1 MGSGRDTCWSQLL
14 LVASL
19 AFFVLISLTAS
30 SPLELMSAPNLLRAG
45 TAENIFVEIQ
55 DCERK
60 DDRRVQISVMN
71 FPTKTQKLAST
82 YVTLTKAKN
91 YQDFG
96 RITIPAEAFSND
108 PNIKQFV
115 YLQAQFPDRVLEKV
129 VLVSFLSGYIF
140 IQTDKPIYNQ
150 ESKIFYRIFA
160 VNPAMEPVEANHNT
174 HTVNAVDIEIVS
186 PGGLTVES
194 NFHILRSGIFSGSFS
209 LSANAANG
217 PWQVVAKFRSNP
229 QMSFAAKFE
238 VKEYVLPS
246 FEVKLTPLSSFYY
259 VDREG
264 LTLNIQAMYFCGKEV
279 DGTAYVVFG
288 FIHRGQKI
296 SFPSSLQSILIV
308 GGNVEVTLKKETIT
322 QTFPNVLDLV
332 GSSIY
337 ATVSVL
343 TESGGEM
350 VEAELRGIKIIASPY
365 TITFKKTPKYFK
377 PGMPFDVVVE
387 VMNPDDT
394 PAQGIAV
401 LVEPGAVR
409 GITAANGMA
418 KVTIHTVANSEI
430 LTITARTND
439 PRISFSRQTSATM
452 NAYPYKTKS
461 NSYIHISVDTTE
473 VELGQYMKINL
484 FFNRPQSQQKDI
496 TYLFLSRGQLVR
508 YQRQKSNGM
517 NLISQLVQIT
527 KEMLP
532 SFRIIAYFH
541 PSSDEVVSDSVWV
554 NVKDTCLGM
563 LKLEVLRPAA
573 SYEPRQRFAMQVTG
587 DPEAT
592 VGLMAVD
599 KRFDT
604 FNRHL
609 LTQKKIWDMVEKY
622 DTGCTPGGGKDSMN
636 VFYDAGL
643 LFETST
649 IGTPYR
655 TDLKCSAPS
664 RRKRAITPVD
674 LPMSEFEEKIQK
686 ECCLDGM
693 RNVSVS
699 YTCERH
705 SKHIVDSPACME
717 AFMRCCKEIERHR
730 AERKEGTVLL
740 ARSKRL
746 AQNGGEENNEYMDNN
761 EILTRVRFP
770 ESWFLNDIKL
780 SACPRT
786 NPNCVFISSV
796 KQEFLPDSVTSWQFT
811 GISLSRT
818 HGICVADPLEIIV
831 QKNFFIDLKLPYSAV
846 HGEQLEIKAILHN
859 YYPNPITVRV
869 DLLDNDYVCSAAYKQ
884 RMYRQV
890 VQVGAKTTRSV
901 PFVIVPLRNE
911 MTSIEVKASVRG
923 MSVADG
929 IRRMLHVVP
938 AGTLGKSWVTLTL
951 DPSTKGID
959 GRQVEI
965 IASNIPSTDV
975 APNTPSST
983 VISLTGRE
991 HIALLLKKVISGESV
1006 SSLIREP
1013 SGSGEEN
1020 VISMSLP
1027 VIATI
1032 YLDNT
1037 NQWESVGLEKRNEAI
1052 EHMIK
1057 GYQNELA
1064 FRKTDGSFYALP
1076 NSQSGTWLTAYVAK
1090 VFAMAHKLMAVERSV
1105 ICDAIKFLILKT
1117 QRPNG
1122 MFFEMGHVTGDVA
1135 GTDSDASL
1143 TAFCLIAMQESRDL
1157 CLHTVYAMPSS
1168 IDHAVAYLEQRLPGL
1183 TNPYAVT
1190 ITSYALANENK
1201 LNKEIL
1207 YKFAARDRS
1216 HWPVPKGNVYTLE
1229 ATAYALRALVKTKAS
1244 EEAKHTVQWLSQQ
1257 QRLDGGYGSTQ
1268 ATVLL
1273 YQAVSEYWTS
1283 VKESE
1288 YNLDV
1293 EVMFSSRSRR
1303 YNFNR
1308 GNQHVTRTISFYG
1321 INKDVKVTATGMG
1334 EIFMTM
1340 VSYYYT
1346 LPQEKER
1353 DCEKFNLNVQVL
1365 PQSEDEK
1372 IYKLQMQV
1380 LFKNKDRN
1388 ASLSVLDVGLPT
1400 GFTFNKNDLDTLSR
1414 GHDRIIAKYDTN
1426 TALSER
1432 GSLIIYLDK
1441 ISNTRPEEIS
1451 FRIHQATKLGRLQPA
1466 AVSVYEYYDQE
1477 HCVKFYQPDRINGE
1491 LLRLCNNGQCV
1502 CAEENSCMQRK
1513 EKISNDERLTKSCET
1528 TPGNK
1533 IDFVYKVRVDEFS
1546 ASLSAD
1552 IYKMQIMEA
1561 IKEGSVD
1568 LALNGKIRTFLG
1580 YIHCRELLDLRASK
1594 TYLIMGSSADIYKEE
1609 QTFQY
1614 VLGEKTWIEYWPTDT
1629 ECSIEAQYRHT
1640 CKGLEELAFQHAIFG
1655 CAI

>member
-1 MGSGRDTCWSQLL
+1 
-14 LVASL
+14 
-19 AFFVLISLTAS
+19 
-30 SPLELMSAPNLLRAG
+30 MSAPNLLRVG

-55 DCERK
+55 DCERE
-60 DDRRVQISVMN
+60 DDKKVQISVMN
-71 FPTKTQKLAST
+71 FPPKTKQLATT

-108 PNIKQFV
+108 PNRKQFV
-115 YLQAQFPDRVLEKV
+115 YLQARFPDRVLEKV

-150 ESKIFYRIFA
+150 ESKVFYRIFA
-160 VNPAMEPVEANHNT
+160 VNPAMEPVERDHNN
-174 HTVNAVDIEIVS
+174 NAVDIEIV
-186 PGGLTVES
+186 PPDGLTAES
-194 NFHILRSGIFSGSFS
+194 DSHILRSGIFSGSYS
-209 LSANAANG
+209 LSANAVNG
-217 PWQVVAKFRSNP
+217 LWQVVAKFRSNP
-229 QMSFAAKFE
+229 QLSFAAEFE

-246 FEVKLTPLSSFYY
+246 FVVKLTPLSSSYY
-259 VDREG
+259 VDREE
-264 LTLNIQAMYFCGKEV
+264 LTLNIQAMY
-279 DGTAYVVFG
+279 
-288 FIHRGQKI
+288 
-296 SFPSSLQSILIV
+296 IV

-337 ATVSVL
+337 ASVSVL

-350 VEAELRGIKIIASPY
+350 VEAELRDIKVITSPY

-377 PGMPFDVVVE
+377 PGMPFDVVVV
-387 VMNPDDT
+387 VMNSDDT

-430 LTITARTND
+430 LTIT
-439 PRISFSRQTSATM
+439 
-452 NAYPYKTKS
+452 
-461 NSYIHISVDTTE
+461 
-473 VELGQYMKINL
+473 
-484 FFNRPQSQQKDI
+484 
-496 TYLFLSRGQLVR
+496 FLSRGQLVR

-517 NLISQLVQIT
+517 NLISQMVQIT

-532 SFRIIAYFH
+532 SFRIIAFFH

-563 LKLEVLRPAA
+563 LKLEALRPAA
-573 SYEPRQRFAMQVTG
+573 SYEPRQMFAMQITG

-599 KRFDT
+599 KRFHT
-604 FNRHL
+604 LNRHL

-643 LFETST
+643 MFETST
-649 IGTPYR
+649 FGTPHR
-655 TDLKCSAPS
+655 T
-664 RRKRAITPVD
+664 V
-674 LPMSEFEEKIQK
+674 SEYENKIQR

-693 RNVSVS
+693 RNISVS
-699 YTCERH
+699 YTCERR
-705 SKHIVDSPACME
+705 SKYIMDSPACIE
-717 AFMRCCKEIERHR
+717 AFIRCCKEIKRHR
-730 AERKEGTVLL
+730 AERKEATVLL
-740 ARSKRL
+740 ARSKRS
-746 AQNGGEENNEYMDNN
+746 AQNGEEENNEYIDDT
-761 EILTRVRFP
+761 EINTRTRFP
-770 ESWFLNDIKL
+770 ESWFWNDVTL
-780 SACPRT
+780 SACPRGNT
-786 NPNCVFISSV
+786 NCVFTSSV
-796 KQEFLPDSVTSWQFT
+796 QRTFLLDSVTSWQFT

-818 HGICVADPLEIIV
+818 HGICVSDPLEIIV

-869 DLLDNDYVCSAAYKQ
+869 DLLENDYVCSAANKQ
-884 RMYRQV
+884 RIYRQE

-923 MSVADG
+923 MTVTDG
-929 IRRMLHVVP
+929 IMRTLKVVP
-938 AGTLGKSWVTLTL
+938 KGTLGKSWVTLIL
-951 DPSTKGID
+951 DPSTKGVD
-959 GRQVEI
+959 GRQVEL
-965 IASNIPSTDV
+965 IASKIPSTYV
-975 APNTPSST
+975 VPNTPSST

-991 HIALLLKKVISGESV
+991 HMALLLKEVISGEPMGA
-1006 SSLIREP
+1006 LIREP

-1052 EHMIK
+1052 EHIMR

-1064 FRKTDGSFYALP
+1064 YRKTDGSFFALS
-1076 NSQSGTWLTAYVAK
+1076 NSQSSTWLTAYVAK
-1090 VFAMAHKLMAVERSV
+1090 VFAMAHNLMAVETRV
-1105 ICDAIKFLILKT
+1105 ICDAIKFLILNT

-1143 TAFCLIAMQESRDL
+1143 TAFCLIAMQESREL
-1157 CLHTVYAMPSS
+1157 CFHTVYTMSSS

-1183 TNPYAVT
+1183 TNPYAVA
-1190 ITSYALANENK
+1190 ITSYALANEDK

-1216 HWPVPKGNVYTLE
+1216 HWPVPKGHIYTLE
-1229 ATAYALRALVKTKAS
+1229 ATAYALRALVK
-1244 EEAKHTVQWLSQQ
+1244 AK
-1257 QRLDGGYGSTQ
+1257 

-1293 EVMFSSRSRR
+1293 DVIISSRVHR

-1308 GNQHVTRTISFYG
+1308 RNQHVTRTLSFYG

-1334 EIFMTM
+1334 EIFMKM

-1346 LPQEKER
+1346 LPQEMES

-1365 PQSEDEK
+1365 PESEGEK
-1372 IYKLQMQV
+1372 VYKLQMQV

-1414 GHDRIIAKYDTN
+1414 GRDRIIAKYETN

-1441 ISNTRPEEIS
+1441 ISNTLPEEIS
-1451 FRIHQATKLGRLQPA
+1451 FRIHQGTKLGRSQPA
-1466 AVSVYEYYDQE
+1466 AVSVYEYYDHE
-1477 HCVKFYQPDRINGE
+1477 HCVKFYHPERTNGE
-1491 LLRLCNNGQCV
+1491 LMRLCSNDQCV
-1502 CAEENSCMQRK
+1502 CAEDPLTQATRPGVISSRPVSKKRSSTPCPSESTAIVTLSQRPLHLALHPLLRQSSTSSACFSLFLPLASSILSSQGTVSSSMMTCLEDSDCSTMSGLRRVSMMFSGNLSCFPKSTLSCQSLAVPRIPAWAFGWGGGFSPAFTNGILSLSGCKCLLWSMAQWMDSATAFSTWSWRQKKRKEKSCSMQRK
-1513 EKISNDERLTKSCET
+1513 GKISSDERLTKSCET
-1528 TPGNK
+1528 TPVNR

-1546 ASLSAD
+1546 ASLSSD
-1552 IYKMQIMEA
+1552 IYKMQILEV
-1561 IKEGSVD
+1561 IKEGSAD
-1568 LALNGKIRTFLG
+1568 FALNGKHRSFLG
-1580 YIHCRELLDLRASK
+1580 NMHCREALDLKTSK
-1594 TYLIMGSSADIYKEE
+1594 TYLIMGSSADIFREE
-1609 QTFQY
+1609 QIFQY
-1614 VLGEKTWIEYWPTDT
+1614 VLGEKTWIEYWPTDE
-1629 ECSIEAQYRHT
+1629 ECSTEEYRHT
-1640 CKGLEELAFQHAIFG
+1640 CMGLQELAFRHAMFG
-1655 CAI
+1655 CET

>member
-1 MGSGRDTCWSQLL
+1 MCWSQLL
-14 LVASL
+14 LVAAP

-30 SPLELMSAPNLLRAG
+30 SPLELMSAPNLLRVG

-55 DCERK
+55 DCERE
-60 DDRRVQISVMN
+60 DDKKVQISVMN
-71 FPTKTQKLAST
+71 FPPKTKQLATT

-108 PNIKQFV
+108 PNRKQFV
-115 YLQAQFPDRVLEKV
+115 YLQARFPDRVLEKV

-150 ESKIFYRIFA
+150 ESKVFYRIFA
-160 VNPAMEPVEANHNT
+160 VNPAMEPVERDHNN
-174 HTVNAVDIEIVS
+174 NAVDIEIV
-186 PGGLTVES
+186 PPDGLTAES
-194 NFHILRSGIFSGSFS
+194 DSHILRSGIFSGSYS
-209 LSANAANG
+209 LSANAVNG
-217 PWQVVAKFRSNP
+217 LWQVVAKFRSNP
-229 QMSFAAKFE
+229 QLSFAAEFE

-246 FEVKLTPLSSFYY
+246 FVVKLTPLSSSYY
-259 VDREG
+259 VDREE
-264 LTLNIQAMYFCGKEV
+264 LTLNIQAMYSCGKEV

-288 FIHRGQKI
+288 FIHRGQKN
-296 SFPSSLQSILIV
+296 SFPHSLQRVPIV

-337 ATVSVL
+337 ASVSVL

-350 VEAELRGIKIIASPY
+350 VEAELRDIKVITSPY

-377 PGMPFDVVVE
+377 PGMPFDVVVV
-387 VMNPDDT
+387 VMNSDDT

-430 LTITARTND
+430 LTITARTSD

-473 VELGQYMKINL
+473 VELGQYTKINL

-517 NLISQLVQIT
+517 NLISQMVQIT

-532 SFRIIAYFH
+532 SFRIIAFFH

-563 LKLEVLRPAA
+563 LKLEALRPAA
-573 SYEPRQRFAMQVTG
+573 SYEPRQMFAMQITG

-599 KRFDT
+599 KRFHT
-604 FNRHL
+604 LNRHL

-643 LFETST
+643 MFETST
-649 IGTPYR
+649 FGTPHR

-674 LPMSEFEEKIQK
+674 LPMSEYENKIQR

-693 RNVSVS
+693 RNISVS
-699 YTCERH
+699 YTCERR
-705 SKHIVDSPACME
+705 SKYIMDSPACIE
-717 AFMRCCKEIERHR
+717 AFIRCCKEIKRHR
-730 AERKEGTVLL
+730 AERKEATVLL
-740 ARSKRL
+740 ARSKRS
-746 AQNGGEENNEYMDNN
+746 AQNGEEENNEYIDDT
-761 EILTRVRFP
+761 EINTRTRFP
-770 ESWFLNDIKL
+770 ESWFWNDVTL
-780 SACPRT
+780 SACPRGNT
-786 NPNCVFISSV
+786 NCVFTSSV
-796 KQEFLPDSVTSWQFT
+796 QRTFLLDSVTSWQFT

-818 HGICVADPLEIIV
+818 HGICVSDPLEIIV

-869 DLLDNDYVCSAAYKQ
+869 DLLENDYVCSAANKQ
-884 RMYRQV
+884 RIYRQE

-923 MSVADG
+923 MTVTDG
-929 IRRMLHVVP
+929 IMRTLKVVP
-938 AGTLGKSWVTLTL
+938 KGTLGKSWVTLIL
-951 DPSTKGID
+951 DPSTKGVD
-959 GRQVEI
+959 GRQVEL
-965 IASNIPSTDV
+965 IASKIPSTYV
-975 APNTPSST
+975 VPNTPSST

-991 HIALLLKKVISGESV
+991 HMALLLKEVISGEPMGA
-1006 SSLIREP
+1006 LIREP

-1052 EHMIK
+1052 EHIMR

-1064 FRKTDGSFYALP
+1064 YRKTDGSFFALS
-1076 NSQSGTWLTAYVAK
+1076 NSQSSTWLTAYVAK
-1090 VFAMAHKLMAVERSV
+1090 VFAMAHNLMAVETRV
-1105 ICDAIKFLILKT
+1105 ICDAIKFLILNT

-1143 TAFCLIAMQESRDL
+1143 TAFCLIAMQESREL
-1157 CLHTVYAMPSS
+1157 CFHTVYTMSSS

-1183 TNPYAVT
+1183 TNPYAVA
-1190 ITSYALANENK
+1190 ITSYALANEDK

-1216 HWPVPKGNVYTLE
+1216 HWPVPKGHIYTLE
-1229 ATAYALRALVKTKAS
+1229 ATAYALRALVKAKAS

-1293 EVMFSSRSRR
+1293 DVIISSRVHR

-1308 GNQHVTRTISFYG
+1308 RNQHVTRTLSFYG

-1334 EIFMTM
+1334 EIFMKM

-1346 LPQEKER
+1346 LPQEMES

-1365 PQSEDEK
+1365 PESEGEK
-1372 IYKLQMQV
+1372 VYKLQMQV

-1414 GHDRIIAKYDTN
+1414 GRDRIIAKYETN

-1441 ISNTRPEEIS
+1441 ISNTLPEEIS
-1451 FRIHQATKLGRLQPA
+1451 FRIHQGTKLGRSQPA
-1466 AVSVYEYYDQE
+1466 AVSVYEYYDHE
-1477 HCVKFYQPDRINGE
+1477 HCVKFYHPERTNGE
-1491 LLRLCNNGQCV
+1491 LMRLCSNDQCV
-1502 CAEENSCMQRK
+1502 CAEESCSMQRK
-1513 EKISNDERLTKSCET
+1513 GKISSDERLTKSCET
-1528 TPGNK
+1528 TPVNR

-1546 ASLSAD
+1546 ASLSSD
-1552 IYKMQIMEA
+1552 IYKMQILEV
-1561 IKEGSVD
+1561 IKEGSAD
-1568 LALNGKIRTFLG
+1568 FALNGKHRSFLG
-1580 YIHCRELLDLRASK
+1580 NMHCREALDLKTSK
-1594 TYLIMGSSADIYKEE
+1594 TYLIMGSSADIFREE
-1609 QTFQY
+1609 QIFQY
-1614 VLGEKTWIEYWPTDT
+1614 VLGEKTWIEYWPTDE
-1629 ECSIEAQYRHT
+1629 ECSTEEYRHT
-1640 CKGLEELAFQHAIFG
+1640 CMGLQELAFRHAMFG
-1655 CAI
+1655 CET